1 MYSRELASARQV
13 EPVNQAL
20 GTVIFSGVYH
30 KGACPLPCK
39 IDTGSRMSPTGCK
52 LTHRIDSG
60 SRRSPTGCKLT
71 HRIDSGSK
79 RSPIGCKLTHR
90 IDSGSRR
97 SPIGCKLT
105 HKNRFWLEE
114 EPHRIGY
121 ERADDLARDVALE
134 KKTKVNYDRFHFYL
148 RKNNDQ
154 NENLEK
160 WQKRYTEARTDE
172 VTKQLFA

>member
-60 SRRSPTGCKLT
+60 SRRSP
-71 HRIDSGSK
+71 
-79 RSPIGCKLTHR
+79 
-90 IDSGSRR
+90 
-97 SPIGCKLT
+97 IGCKLT

-114 EPHRIGY
+114 EPHRM
-121 ERADDLARDVALE
+121 
-134 KKTKVNYDRFHFYL
+134 
-148 RKNNDQ
+148 
-154 NENLEK
+154 
-160 WQKRYTEARTDE
+160 
-172 VTKQLFA
+172 

>member
-71 HRIDSGSK
+71 H
-79 RSPIGCKLTHR
+79 
-90 IDSGSRR
+90 
-97 SPIGCKLT
+97 
-105 HKNRFWLEE
+105 KNRFWLEE
-114 EPHRIGY
+114 PHRIPD
-121 ERADDLARDVALE
+121 ADVSPACLHRRHCSIAPVA
-134 KKTKVNYDRFHFYL
+134 THV
-148 RKNNDQ
+148 
-154 NENLEK
+154 
-160 WQKRYTEARTDE
+160 
-172 VTKQLFA
+172 